1 MINRAGDQVF
11 TCYEIGQ
18 GLELALESHKLWS
31 QTASVRIWAL
41 PLTWAR
47 CLPSVSSSVKWIEI
61 VPI

>member
-18 GLELALESHKLWS
+18 GLASHKLWS
-31 QTASVRIWAL
+31 QTARVRIWAL

-47 CLPSVSSSVKWIEI
+47 CLPSVSSSAKWIEI